1 MFFFNTE
8 QWIFFFSFHI
18 LTASHEL
25 FHIPQLA
32 GVSKLLSAGLALHAM
47 MPSHQLFPKCH
58 GLEGQVTHDKDFSD
72 GDVARGY
79 VRTWVAVLNEEHA
92 ALNVCK

>member
-1 MFFFNTE
+1 MDLL
-8 QWIFFFSFHI
+8 FSFRI

-25 FHIPQLA
+25 FHIPQFA
-32 GVSKLLSAGLALHAM
+32 GVSKLLLAGLALHAM
-47 MPSHQLFPKCH
+47 MPGHQLFPKCH

-79 VRTWVAVLNEEHA
+79 VRTWVVILNEEHA

>member
-1 MFFFNTE
+1 MVFFYTE
-8 QWIFFFSFHI
+8 QWISFFSFHI
-18 LTASHEL
+18 LTSYHEL
-25 FHIPQLA
+25 FYIPQFA

-47 MPSHQLFPKCH
+47 MPGHRLFPKCH
-58 GLEGQVTHDKDFSD
+58 GLEGQVTRDKDFSD

-79 VRTWVAVLNEEHA
+79 VQTWVMVLNEEHT

>member
-1 MFFFNTE
+1 MYLL
-8 QWIFFFSFHI
+8 FSFLV

-25 FHIPQLA
+25 FHSPQFA

-47 MPSHQLFPKCH
+47 MPGHRLFPKCH
-58 GLEGQVTHDKDFSD
+58 GLEGQVTRDKDFSD

-79 VRTWVAVLNEEHA
+79 V
-92 ALNVCK
+92 